1 MIVEGRKQ
9 EVCLKPLMH
18 AFRLS
23 SCIGGFWQCPSLHRP
38 PGHFFYKMPGS
49 LSQDLSIMPK
59 YVAVL
64 HGIRQ
69 KHTKPHPF
77 YCTCRLQKNDF
88 WKQNATAAGTTQIWL
103 ACQMADPISYLGSPN
118 MWPHEAWIGRNGRMA
133 GFARD
138 NSPVRSGTLRGS
150 VTGLKAC
157 AGLCSFA

>member
-1 MIVEGRKQ
+1 
-9 EVCLKPLMH
+9 
-18 AFRLS
+18 
-23 SCIGGFWQCPSLHRP
+23 
-38 PGHFFYKMPGS
+38 MPGS
-49 LSQDLSIMPK
+49 LSQDLSITPK

-64 HGIRQ
+64 HCIRQ
-69 KHTKPHPF
+69 KHTKPHPIF
-77 YCTCRLQKNDF
+77 LYVRLQKNDF
-88 WKQNATAAGTTQIWL
+88 WQQNATAAGTTQIWL

-157 AGLCSFA
+157 AGLCSFAQRVDLNPKSIQKGQICCGCRFGIALVGYGEVLIT